1 MFPKSL
7 RLLYLIAAVC
17 SGSLAAGEQRE
28 KTLAGE
34 KLALEEMFYDDFSG
48 GLEKWQAEGDAKTGV
63 NEGWL
68 EVDATAGKV
77 KAATIWCR
85 QEFTGDQLVEY
96 DFRLAAESVQS
107 NVNMFL
113 LASREG
119 GLLESGGGRDGS
131 YGQYHEFPNYLITL
145 LNGTENLDRQERLR
159 LRMRLNP
166 GFALDDER
174 WFEPLEFGR
183 VYHVAYLVQPP
194 LVTVYLDGKPLL
206 RTLYS
211 EKLERG
217 FHGLRTWH
225 THLYYDNF
233 RVSRVCSAAERPEAP

>member
-1 MFPKSL
+1 MFP
-7 RLLYLIAAVC
+7 RFMHAFYLIAAAFSV
-17 SGSLAAGEQRE
+17 SLAAGEQRE
-28 KTLAGE
+28 ETLAGE
-34 KLALEEMFYDDFSG
+34 RLTLEEVFYGDFPG
-48 GLEKWQAEGDAKTGV
+48 GIEKWQAEGDAKTGL

-85 QEFTGDQLVEY
+85 HEFTGEQLVEY
-96 DFRLAAESVQS
+96 DFRLAAGSVQS
-107 NVNMFL
+107 NINMFL

-119 GLLESGGGRDGS
+119 GLLESGGTRNGS

-145 LNGTENLDRQERLR
+145 LNGTENQDRQELLR

-166 GFALDDER
+166 GFTLDDER
-174 WFEPLEFGR
+174 WFEPLAFGR

-194 LVTVYLDGKPLL
+194 MVTVYLDGRPLV
-206 RTLYS
+206 RTLYN

-233 RVSRVCSAAERPEAP
+233 RVGRVRASGKD

>member
-1 MFPKSL
+1 M
-7 RLLYLIAAVC
+7 AVC
-17 SGSLAAGEQRE
+17 SGSLTAGEQSE
-28 KTLAGE
+28 EILAGE
-34 KLALEEMFYDDFSG
+34 RLQLEDVFYEDFSG
-48 GLEKWQAEGDAKTGV
+48 GLERWQTEGDAKTGV

-68 EVDATAGKV
+68 EVDATARKV

-85 QEFTGDQLVEY
+85 QEFTGDHLVEY
-96 DFRLAAESVQS
+96 DFRLASGSVQS

-113 LASREG
+113 LASRQG
-119 GLLESGGGRDGS
+119 GLLESGGARDGS

-145 LNGTENLDRQERLR
+145 LNGTDSLDRQERLR
-159 LRMRLNP
+159 LRLRLNP
-166 GFALDDER
+166 GFTLDDER
-174 WFEPLEFGR
+174 WFEPLAFGR

-194 LVTVYLDGKPLL
+194 LVTVLLEGRPLI
-206 RTLYS
+206 RTLYR

-233 RVSRVCSAAERPEAP
+233 RVRRVRASGKD

>member
-1 MFPKSL
+1 MFP
-7 RLLYLIAAVC
+7 RFRHVLYLIAAAF

-28 KTLAGE
+28 EILAGE
-34 KLALEEMFYDDFSG
+34 RLQLEEVFYEDFSG
-48 GLEKWQAEGDAKTGV
+48 GLERWQAEGDAKTGV

-85 QEFTGDQLVEY
+85 REFTGDQLVEY
-96 DFRLAAESVQS
+96 DFRLASGSVQS

-113 LASREG
+113 LASRQG
-119 GLLESGGGRDGS
+119 GFLESGGARDGS

-145 LNGTENLDRQERLR
+145 LNGTENLDRRERLR

-166 GFALDDER
+166 GFRLDDER
-174 WFEPLEFGR
+174 WYEPLAFGR
-183 VYHVAYLVQPP
+183 VYHLAYLVKPP
-194 LVTVYLDGKPLL
+194 LATVYLDGRPLI

-233 RVSRVCSAAERPEAP
+233 RVSRVRLAAERPEAP